1 MDLFTIALLKKYVI
15 ETITN
20 AEDLGIGKSAYDIAL
35 ENGFSGTEQEWL
47 ESLKGETP
55 QIGENGHWI
64 IAGVDTGLTAVPDLD
79 SFYDKEN
86 LKALTAEEIFSII
99 NEIRNA

>member
-1 MDLFTIALLKKYVI
+1 MDLFTIALLKKYVV

-20 AEDLGIGKSAYDIAL
+20 AEDIVVGKSAYDIAL

-55 QIGENGHWI
+55 TIGDNGHWI
-64 IAGVDTGLTAVPDLD
+64 IAGVDTGLTAVPNLD
-79 SFYDKEN
+79 GYYSEEN
-86 LKALTAEEIFSII
+86 LEALTTDEIL
-99 NEIRNA
+99 EICKNK